1 MATTINGPW
10 AVYNGYNCYRSVLTY
25 ELSTNNNTQA
35 VINVVAKL
43 EMSSSLNVPIG
54 NGKWTSVA
62 KAGSTTSTKTSPE
75 TDAYYSPSTTY
86 TIQSSVHSQTITK
99 THTAQSINVS
109 HKMSDSYVWAGKSST
124 ASANVSIP
132 ARTSYTVSFNA
143 NGGSGAPSS
152 QTKWYGETLTLS
164 STVPTRPNYTFLGW
178 STSSTATEAT
188 YKAGGAYTANSGANL
203 YAVWKLAHIPP
214 TIENLRVYRT
224 ASATSSTAS
233 DGGANAWVVCSWS
246 VDTSTNGS
254 NVGKTLTV
262 KVDGTQ
268 RNSAN
273 LSGTSAT
280 TSLSAWTTAN
290 QFDVG
295 QAYQITVTVTDA
307 NGLSTSR
314 TLTLS
319 PTFFTI
325 SLPAGGKRIGF
336 GKAAPTDDDL
346 SFDGLHFGSA
356 MPPHFDNP
364 SDWTEALGIGAVVSA
379 APSAVSVA
387 TSSNTTLGS
396 ITLPAGTWMVVIS
409 TTFASNNSG
418 RRTVYFDTNSNV
430 STVTTAQMAA
440 LTVAPANGGMT
451 KYSSMAIVTHD
462 TQTVYYCRAWQNSGS
477 SLSTQCYL
485 RAVKI
490 A

>member
-1 MATTINGPW
+1 MATTVTGGW

-25 ELSTNNNTQA
+25 ELSTNNATQA
-35 VINVVAKL
+35 VITVTGKL
-43 EMSSSLNVPIG
+43 EMAGTDQLKTTIG
-54 NGKWTSVA
+54 SGKWTSNVT
-62 KAGSTTSTKTSPE
+62 AGSTTSSKTSPS
-75 TDAYYSPSTTY
+75 TDGYYSPAKVY
-86 TIQSSVHSQTITK
+86 TFQSGIKSQTITK
-99 THTAQSINVS
+99 THSTQNVTVRQVIS
-109 HKMSDSYVWAGKSST
+109 EAYVWNNSST
-124 ASANVSIP
+124 ASTTVTIP
-132 ARTSYTVSFNA
+132 AKTHYTVSFNA

-164 STVPTRPNYTFLGW
+164 STVPTRANYTFLGW
-178 STSSTATEAT
+178 ATSASATTAT
-188 YKAGGAYTANSGANL
+188 YKAGGAYIANSGATL
-203 YAVWKLAHIPP
+203 YAVWQLAHIAP
-214 TIENLRVYRT
+214 TIGNLRVYRT

-233 DGGANAWVVCSWS
+233 DEGTNAWVECGWS
-246 VDTSTNGS
+246 VDTSTNSS
-254 NVGKTLTV
+254 NVGSTLTV

-268 RNSAN
+268 RNSAS

-295 QAYQITVTVTDA
+295 QSYQITVTVTDA

-319 PTFFTI
+319 PTFFT
-325 SLPAGGKRIGF
+325 LDFRDGGKGIAF
-336 GKAAPTDDDL
+336 GKACPAT
-346 SFDGLHFGSA
+346 DGLHFGEA
-356 MPPHFDNP
+356 MPPHFDSP
-364 SDWTEALGIGAVVSA
+364 SDWTEALGIGTIVSA
-379 APSAVSVA
+379 APSAVNVA
-387 TSSNTTLGS
+387 SSSNTTLGS
-396 ITLPAGTWMVVIS
+396 ITLPAGTWMVVVS
-409 TTFASNNSG
+409 ATFASNNSG

-440 LTVAPANGGMT
+440 LTAAPANGGMT